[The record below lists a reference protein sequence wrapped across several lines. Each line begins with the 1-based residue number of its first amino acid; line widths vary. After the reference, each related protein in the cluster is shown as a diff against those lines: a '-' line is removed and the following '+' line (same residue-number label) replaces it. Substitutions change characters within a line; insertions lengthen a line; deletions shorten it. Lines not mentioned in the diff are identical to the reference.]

1 MKYFCL
7 YLLFAAHLSVTLQA
21 LLENDGSQAIKQ
33 RGLRVIRAVVTKT
46 SSLIGKRVSE
56 VDFRKT
62 FKAAIIAIQKGGRNV
77 SVSSVV
83 FGSGDIIV
91 LQTDEDS
98 PLLKVPSPDFY
109 KRLTD
114 ANKDIGTGSRSS
126 SVASFVNLV
135 TKTLSHASLDKL
147 HKGDKGQ
154 DTDIE
159 MQKPGDK
166 PKFIDGT
173 DAADADRHES
183 DSDDGLFFIGGH
195 DSIDGNNPSVEESEV
210 VITDMVSFMIFGRE

>member
-1 MKYFCL
+1 M
-7 YLLFAAHLSVTLQA
+7 
-21 LLENDGSQAIKQ
+21 
-33 RGLRVIRAVVTKT
+33 
-46 SSLIGKRVSE
+46 
-56 VDFRKT
+56 
-62 FKAAIIAIQKGGRNV
+62 
-77 SVSSVV
+77 SVSSVI
-83 FGSGDIIV
+83 FGSGDIII

-98 PLLKVPSPDFY
+98 PLLKAPPKDFY

-147 HKGDKGQ
+147 HKGNKGQ

-166 PKFIDGT
+166 PQFIDGT
-173 DAADADRHES
+173 DAADADQVDM

-195 DSIDGNNPSVEESEV
+195 GSIDGNDPSVEESEV
-210 VITDMVSFMIFGRE
+210 VITDMVSSVIFGRE